1 MTIFDKVKQSIKVAQ
16 AGAKK
21 MGSAAKDSVKK
32 ATVSGKKLGE
42 KVTKLNPFKK

>member
-16 AGAKK
+16 DSAKK
-21 MGSAAKDSVKK
+21 MGTAAKDSVKK